1 MFYFAPSQKTNHS
14 VNGLIKCRGVI
25 SVYAQKMPL
34 MITGEIRG
42 NVFYC
47 SSCNMPKYNVDSNMR
62 VLKYID
68 ENLTESQ
75 QLKICELCGQDLTL
89 LANLTKVNDIVSCF
103 AKTSKSEKE
112 KLYLAN
118 KIVNGLMTITSKDE
132 MTSEL
137 IKFAIPADR
146 IEILLAKKI
155 TMDDIKKNPYKIFV
169 SNDIAI
175 ETADNFAKCYLD
187 IEAYAP
193 IRISGYI
200 IYVLNVYLSQGNT
213 CVKIEALVKY
223 LNNVLEKSLYPEQKL
238 SVSIIKYYFKF
249 IQDIAVIK
257 IISGE
262 MYAYINTVYAEEQ
275 TCLEN
280 INRLTNDKKTLVKSI
295 DISKY
300 EELNGICYNDE
311 QKKCTE
317 LLKESGVKI
326 LTGPPGSGKTALI
339 KLLIQL
345 YKEQFKGRKIRLAA
359 TTGRAA
365 QVMKE
370 ACGMRAET
378 VHKLLDLRM
387 IDDMPAGKNLNNP
400 IDASFIIVDEVSML
414 DLQMFSLLLSAVKT
428 GSILLLVGDK
438 DQLESVGYGNVLSD
452 LITSGKIPTY
462 SLNKVLRSNKNIF
475 TNAQKVNNGNTFLEE
490 NDDFIIRNVSSINE
504 LRAALINDIDFS
516 KENQVICPIKG
527 SYIGVDELNIMLQH
541 NLMKGS
547 RPVIVYNKKLFYLN
561 DKVIM
566 LKNNYIKHYM
576 NGDIGIIIDKAEN
589 EEKITVQFTDKT
601 IDLTTED
608 FLYMDLAYAVTT
620 HKSQGSGFD
629 TVHIVLPS
637 SAPIMLTRK
646 MVYTAIT
653 RAKQKVYIYSI
664 DNSLENAISNHN
676 EKYRS
681 TQLGNLLENQ

>member
-1 MFYFAPSQKTNHS
+1 MFYFAPTQKTKYA
-14 VNGLIKCRGVI
+14 VDGLIKCKGVI
-25 SVYAQKMPL
+25 SIFAQKMPL
-34 MITGEIRG
+34 MITGEIKG
-42 NVFYC
+42 NIFYC
-47 SSCNMPKYNVDSNMR
+47 SSCNMPKNNVDSNMR

-75 QLKICELCGQDLTL
+75 RLKICELCGQDLTL
-89 LANLTKVNDIVSCF
+89 LANITKVNDIVSCF

-112 KLYLAN
+112 KFYLAN
-118 KIVNGLMTITSKDE
+118 KIVNGLMAITSKDE

-137 IKFAIPADR
+137 IRFAIPADR
-146 IEILLAKKI
+146 IETLLAKKI
-155 TMDDIKKNPYKIFV
+155 TMDDIKRDPYKIFV
-169 SNDIAI
+169 SNDIPI
-175 ETADNFAKCYLD
+175 EIADNLAKSYLSID
-187 IEAYAP
+187 AYAP

-200 IYVLNVYLSQGNT
+200 VYALNRYLLQGNT
-213 CVKIEALVKY
+213 CVKIDVLVKY
-223 LNNVLEKSLYPEQKL
+223 INIILERSLYPEQKL
-238 SVSIIKYYFKF
+238 SVSMFKYYFKF
-249 IQDIAVIK
+249 VQDIAVLK
-257 IISGE
+257 VISGE
-262 MYAYINTVYAEEQ
+262 MYVYIKNVYAEEQ
-275 TCLEN
+275 ICLEN
-280 INRLTNDKKTLVKSI
+280 INRLTSDKKLLVNNI
-295 DISKY
+295 DVGKY
-300 EELNGICYNDE
+300 EERNGIHYNDE

-317 LLKESGVKI
+317 LLHESGIKI

-345 YKEQFKGRKIRLAA
+345 YKGQFKGRKIKLAA

-365 QVMKE
+365 QVMKD

-400 IDASFIIVDEVSML
+400 IDADFIIVDEVSML

-438 DQLESVGYGNVLSD
+438 NQLESVGYGNVLSD

-462 SLNKVLRSNKNIF
+462 SLNKVLRSNKNIY
-475 TNAQKVNNGNTFLEE
+475 VNSQRVNDGNTILEE
-490 NDDFIIRNVSSINE
+490 NDDFIIRNISSINE
-504 LRAALINDIDFS
+504 LRTALINDIDFS
-516 KENQVICPIKG
+516 KENQVICPIKR
-527 SYIGVDELNIMLQH
+527 SSIGVDELNIMLQH

-547 RPVIVYNKKLFYLN
+547 RPVIVFNKKLFYLN

-566 LKNNYIKHYM
+566 QKNNYIKHYM
-576 NGDIGIIIDKAEN
+576 NGDIGTIIDKAEN
-589 EEKITVQFTDKT
+589 EEKIIVQFTDKT

-637 SAPIMLTRK
+637 SVPTMLTRK

-653 RAKQKVYIYSI
+653 RAKQKVYLYSI

-681 TQLGNLLENQ
+681 TQLGNLLGKY